1 VRARCWAASAAIL
14 IAVGG
19 CRRAPAPLSVRE
31 AKDLERPPAE
41 WLREEPVRLLADYVK
56 IDTTAE
62 KGERAGAL
70 FLKEFFDCE
79 GIENELVCPA
89 AGRCNLLARLP
100 GKTSNGALLLL
111 NHIDVAGVFPE
122 NWKEAAPFEARIKS
136 GYLYGRGSYDMKSLG
151 LIDALA
157 MREVHRRGVVPATDI
172 LFLGEADEEVGQEW
186 GSRWLLEHRPD
197 WFAGVR
203 WVLNEGGTNELILR
217 TPRYWGVETVQG
229 GYATAEFEGPGRP
242 ALETLA
248 AQFPKLHGPV
258 VTPLPV
264 VVKAFEMLANHLPS
278 PYTDPMRHL
287 DRVVANPA
295 ELAVLPDRYG
305 SFLEPRLHWSDFYSH
320 PARPDRMRRYVVV
333 VTPPGMAP
341 GPYLAPIVD
350 AARKQGLAVLET
362 FDSGPTKASPY
373 PSGLTN
379 LLRRVTEAHFPGV
392 PFGPVPGFGGAT
404 TSRYFR
410 DAGKD
415 TYGYSPIPMNIMDSS
430 RRHWNDERIYLRD
443 YLDGVSLFEDVL
455 LEYASTRAVEA
466 DRSN

>member
-1 VRARCWAASAAIL
+1 MSARESED
-14 IAVGG
+14 
-19 CRRAPAPLSVRE
+19 LS
-31 AKDLERPPAE
+31 RPPAE
-41 WLREEPVRLLADYVK
+41 WLRDEPVRLLADYVK
-56 IDTTAE
+56 IDTTAA

-89 AGRCNLLARLP
+89 PGRCNLLARLP
-100 GKTSNGALLLL
+100 GKTSEGALLLL
-111 NHIDVAGVFPE
+111 NHIDVADVFPK

-172 LFLGEADEEVGQEW
+172 LFLGEASEEIGQEW
-186 GSRWLLEHRPD
+186 GSRWLLEHRPE

-217 TPRYWGVETVQG
+217 TPRYWGIETVQG
-229 GYATAEFEGPGRP
+229 GYATAEFEGPTRE
-242 ALETLA
+242 ALEALA
-248 AQFPKLHGPV
+248 AQFRSLHAPA

-264 VVKAFEMLANHLPS
+264 VVTAFEMLANHLPS

-287 DRVVANPA
+287 DRVAADPA
-295 ELAVLPDRYG
+295 ELAILPDRYG
-305 SFLEPRLHWSDFYSH
+305 SFLEPRLHWSDPYNH
-320 PARPDRMRRYVVV
+320 PEHPDRARRYVVV
-333 VTPPGMAP
+333 VTPPGVAP
-341 GPYLAPIVD
+341 APYLAPIID
-350 AARKQGLAVLET
+350 AAKMQGLAVLET

-373 PSGLTN
+373 PSALTD

-392 PFGPVPGFGGAT
+392 PFGPIPGFGGAT
-404 TSRYFR
+404 TSLYFR
-410 DAGKD
+410 NAGKD
-415 TYGYSPIPMNIMDSS
+415 VYGYSPIPINITDSA

-443 YLDGVSLFEDVL
+443 YLDGVSLFDDVL
-455 LEYASTRAVEA
+455 LEYAAAGATRLEPVPQ
-466 DRSN
+466 